1 MTEKYTPEK
10 VAELAERLRSI
21 AESQWM
27 DFDSPHVG
35 MTLDESAVA
44 LTAVSADVE
53 MWKQETDDAKAYAV
67 LVEAERDAEH
77 GRAERLEENRSS
89 WIGDAMELVAKAEA
103 KADRLHKA
111 ITEALDHDPLH
122 GRSEGWHCVGMSYC
136 IHGILR
142 AALDKEGNDDE

>member
-10 VAELAERLRSI
+10 VAEVIDLLQQGDGNGCRASNATMTYAAEI
-21 AESQWM
+21 
-27 DFDSPHVG
+27 
-35 MTLDESAVA
+35 

-53 MWKQETDDAKAYAV
+53 MWKQGTDDAKAYAV
-67 LVEAERDAEH
+67 FVEAERDAEH
-77 GRAERLEENRSS
+77 GRAEHLEENRSS

-103 KADRLHKA
+103 KHDRLHKA

-122 GRSEGWHCVGMSYC
+122 GRSEGLHCGGASPC

-142 AALDKEGNDDE
+142 AALDREGNDDE